1 LPSACD
7 STSVG
12 TGGPAQEQELLSC
25 FAAIE
30 QEEQKE
36 EPATCPWF
44 TTPSKP

>member
-1 LPSACD
+1 
-7 STSVG
+7 VG

-30 QEEQKE
+30 KEEEE